1 MASGTDERKAR
12 LFAFIQQTTKRAQAA
27 GVVERMKAGR
37 TVSEKTAK
45 TYERNARARLDLSSD
60 GGGRLLEGVSGRS
73 FHAIRAALLHEAARL
88 YGEAR
93 KAADEAN
100 RAGDHAGQVEA
111 AKKARRAVEAFE
123 AVSTAKK
130 PPTET
135 PKNTKRK
142 TVPRAED
149 WQARLYEAATP
160 AQKPAVAVLWAVG
173 CRPAELEMGVD
184 IRRGKKGVILVEVP
198 GAKVSEVSGQPRR
211 TIGIKEETPQGQALA
226 ALLEADQKSATVKRR
241 AVRIRQDFQD
251 LREKTGLQN
260 VSAYT
265 FRHAFA
271 ADMKAKFGHS
281 GPGAEKVAEAMGH
294 RVTKSQKHYGNAKQS
309 KDGGKSVVGVH
320 AVRPVKET
328 RPPGLT
334 KGQPSM
340 RAAKFVKGPDPS
352 GPAGP

>member
-45 TYERNARARLDLSSD
+45 TYERNARARLDTSSD

-130 PPTET
+130 PPNEA

-184 IRRGKKGVILVEVP
+184 LRLGSKGQIIVEVP

-211 TIGIKEETPQGQALA
+211 MLAIKADTPQGKALA
-226 ALLEADQKSATVKRR
+226 ALLDEEGAATVQRR

-271 ADMKAKFGHS
+271 ADMKAKFGQS

-309 KDGGKSVVGVH
+309 KDGGKSII
-320 AVRPVKET
+320 AVKAVEPVKET
-328 RPPGLT
+328 RGPRLT
-334 KGQPSM
+334 KGQQSP
-340 RAAKFVKGPDPS
+340 RAARIKGPDPS

>member
-111 AKKARRAVEAFE
+111 AKRARRAVEAFE
-123 AVSTAKK
+123 GVSTAKK
-130 PPTET
+130 PPTEA

-184 IRRGKKGVILVEVP
+184 IRRGKNGLILVEVP

-211 TIGIKEETPQGQALA
+211 VIGIKGDTPQGEALA
-226 ALLEADQKSATVKRR
+226 ALLDDQGRATIQRR

-271 ADMKAKFGHS
+271 ADMKAKFGQS

-309 KDGGKSVVGVH
+309 KDGGKSVV
-320 AVRPVKET
+320 AVKAVEPVKET
-328 RPPGLT
+328 RGPRLT
-334 KGQPSM
+334 KGQQSP
-340 RAAKFVKGPDPS
+340 RAAALKGPDPS